1 MTARGAPH
9 NAVAPSS
16 DTPRSGEVAISW
28 VIGTPALSEESWV
41 QAYGEKARVCKTPNP
56 QVSLV
61 FSQSRPMDLVELERL
76 LESVGWSRRP
86 VRRVRRALDH
96 SLITVGLWRHD
107 PRLPRLVGFAR
118 CTGDGVLD
126 ATIWDVAVHPL
137 YQGSGLGKQ
146 LMDYILDALRELGTE
161 RATLFADP
169 GVLPFYQR
177 LGWELEPYGHRCG
190 FWYAS

>member
-41 QAYGEKARVCKTPNP
+41 QAYGEKARVCQSPNP